1 LIGWEPD
8 RSRGTIAVATAVDSG
23 GRLIMMGVK
32 PEFAEQPLRPGDFAR
47 VLLASG
53 GDPPRARARDQQAD
67 MIGEAIKRRV
77 LNRLVMLDPEPES
90 LEAILLTIIEELGEP
105 SGSTRAVC
113 TAIAEE
119 WEMARQSPG
128 FWGYLIGQAMYTDQR
143 PTRSRGNRSPS
154 SGFSVREEP

>member
-8 RSRGTIAVATAVDSG
+8 RSRGTIAVATAVDSR
-23 GRLIMMGVK
+23 GRLIMMDMT
-32 PEFAEQPLRPGDFAR
+32 PEFADQPLRPGDFAR
-47 VLLASG
+47 VLLASS

-77 LNRLVMLDPEPES
+77 LNRLVALDPEPES
-90 LEAILLTIIEELGEP
+90 LEATLLTIIQELGEP

-113 TAIAEE
+113 TAIADE

-128 FWGYLIGQAMYTDQR
+128 FWGYLIGQAMRADEQPAPAR
-143 PTRSRGNRSPS
+143 KNRGSSP
-154 SGFSVREEP
+154 G